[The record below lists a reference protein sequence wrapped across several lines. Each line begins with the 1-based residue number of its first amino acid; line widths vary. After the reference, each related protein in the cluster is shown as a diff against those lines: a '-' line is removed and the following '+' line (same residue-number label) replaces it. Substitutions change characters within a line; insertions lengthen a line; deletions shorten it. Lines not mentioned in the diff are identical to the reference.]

1 MSGTT
6 PRFAS
11 TKKHTTIGAT
21 VAGKRSFAKGNPVKN
36 PYEVLSQKEQ
46 EVARVRREIQA
57 LLIAIPLLEDGVPT
71 WEELATSLADKL
83 GPDPRPT
90 EDSMRQMEVYYPF
103 VKNLR
108 LASGTGG

>member
-1 MSGTT
+1 M
-6 PRFAS
+6 
-11 TKKHTTIGAT
+11 
-21 VAGKRSFAKGNPVKN
+21 KN

-57 LLIAIPLLEDGVPT
+57 LLIAIPLLQDGVSK
-71 WEELATSLADKL
+71 WEELATSLADQL
-83 GPDPRPT
+83 GPDPRPG